1 MNHLDENNLAQDD
14 NSALDDFTS
23 TSSSDQ
29 PQQQQTSTTPASY
42 IINKTAQILIETF
55 NASSLPSAI
64 VESLKPFDQDSSSP
78 LDQDPAAA
86 AAAATSTVSSQETG
100 NQTSFFAYV
109 YSYFFHDSLT
119 GQALKQFQHLF
130 DSLNLFLVYF
140 FEWLSTTPL
149 SNQTSKVS
157 FEIKILS
164 ALLFLLLGLVISL
177 FVVWGLFGSTIK
189 DFYSNQEVYKY
200 TPTNVY
206 DSYFRRKNFVS
217 VNQKKRK
224 IN

>member
-1 MNHLDENNLAQDD
+1 MNYPDENNLVQDD
-14 NSALDDFTS
+14 NLALDDFTAS
-23 TSSSDQ
+23 SSSDSTQ
-29 PQQQQTSTTPASY
+29 HQQQTTPASY
-42 IINKTAQILIETF
+42 IINKTTQILIETF

-64 VESLKPFDQDSSSP
+64 VESIKALDDSLATDQDAVVTSST
-78 LDQDPAAA
+78 AAA
-86 AAAATSTVSSQETG
+86 SSTVNS
-100 NQTSFFAYV
+100 NQTSFFTYL
-109 YSYFFHDSLT
+109 YGYFFHDSLT

-189 DFYSNQEVYKY
+189 HFYSNQEVYKY
-200 TPTNVY
+200 TPTRVY
-206 DSYFRRKNFVS
+206 ESYFRKNYIN